1 MRVAIPGSPGW
12 ADQPLIGGSMVAT
25 ANNSPYVA
33 LEKAA
38 IELSQIFRLRIPQTE
53 SERCIPSTSVSELRD
68 AGLFR
73 VFQPQR
79 FGGPELPMRS
89 ALKIVSEV
97 AKGCPSTAWVL
108 AVLQI
113 DAWMLG
119 LFPDSTQDEVFG
131 DHPDALIAGVLQ
143 PRANATKVDKGYEL
157 GAGRWPY
164 ASGCD
169 HAEWF
174 YLGALVAQANAPP
187 DPMLFLLPAADVAIV
202 DDWHVTGLRGTGSK
216 SLTIDSAFVPSHR
229 SLRLAAAI
237 DGTAGKNRSPLYQS
251 AFVPMLALNV
261 TGPSIG
267 AAKTAIEE
275 FKNHIQQ
282 RNLPFSTH
290 KQVAAAQT
298 HQVLAQAMLAVDS
311 AELLVE
317 HAAESIR
324 LAAEQSATLSIAQ
337 RARVRAL
344 GSAAVSQ
351 CVDAVQALFLASGGQ
366 AVQQGILMQQLH
378 RDVNAMALHAA
389 LCNANNLE
397 LWGAAELN
405 QALNSTFV

>member
-1 MRVAIPGSPGW
+1 
-12 ADQPLIGGSMVAT
+12 MVAT
-25 ANNSPYVA
+25 ANNSPDVA
-33 LEKAA
+33 LENVA
-38 IELSQIFRLRIPQTE
+38 IELSQIFRSRIPQTE
-53 SERCIPSTSVSELRD
+53 SERCIPSASVNELRT

-79 FGGPELPMRS
+79 FGGPELPMCS
-89 ALKIVSEV
+89 VLKIVSEV
-97 AKGCPSTAWVL
+97 AKGCLSTAWVL

-131 DHPDALIAGVLQ
+131 DDPDALIAGVLQ
-143 PRANATKVDKGYEL
+143 PRANATKVDNGYQL
-157 GAGRWPY
+157 GSGRWPY

-174 YLGALVAQANAPP
+174 FLGGLVVEANAPP
-187 DPMLFLLPAADVAIV
+187 DPMLFLLPASDVAIV
-202 DDWHVTGLRGTGSK
+202 DDWHVSGLRGTGSK
-216 SLTIDSAFVPSHR
+216 SLTTDGAFVPFHR
-229 SLRLAAAI
+229 SLRLGAAI

-267 AAKTAIEE
+267 AAKTTIEE

-290 KQVAAAQT
+290 KQVASAQT
-298 HQVLAQAMLAVDS
+298 HQVLAKAMLDVDG
-311 AELLVE
+311 AELLVQ
-317 HAAESIR
+317 HAAESIL
-324 LAAEQSATLSIAQ
+324 LAAEQSATLSIVQ
-337 RARVRAL
+337 RARIRAL
-344 GSAAVSQ
+344 GSAAVTQ
-351 CVDAVQALFLASGGQ
+351 CVDAVQSLFLVSGGQ
-366 AVQQGILMQQLH
+366 ATQQGSLLQQLH

-389 LCNANNLE
+389 LSHANNLE

-405 QALNSTFV
+405 QPLNSTFV